1 MDREFQRKTNQLVQ
15 EQIRI
20 YEVRYVDGFVGAI
33 PEITANPKLLSSLG
47 INSPSSGFQGNP
59 AAIHS

>member
-1 MDREFQRKTNQLVQ
+1 MDGEFQRKTNQLVQ

-20 YEVRYVDGFVGAI
+20 YEVRDVDGFVGAI
-33 PEITANPKLLSSLG
+33 PEITANPKLLSSLR
-47 INSPSSGFQGNP
+47 INSRSSGFQGNP